1 MRSDGPTWSFGGG
14 THTGHDQRYHGMMY
28 GVEALI
34 DAPEGVVVTELYLV
48 HHLFD
53 ERVLKAT
60 FAILWLWAGISIVIY
75 KRQRRRS

>member
-1 MRSDGPTWSFGGG
+1 
-14 THTGHDQRYHGMMY
+14 MMY

-34 DAPEGVVVTELYLV
+34 DAPEGVVVTEPYLV

-60 FAILWLWAGISIVIY
+60 FACDRILWLWAGISIVIY
-75 KRQRRRS
+75 KRQRRRGASSS